1 MDQQLTNSQT
11 NAPSAAANAR
21 SQKTAAHSQAGISS
35 VKRIAVIGL
44 MGALS
49 SVLMMVFKF
58 PLPFMP
64 PFMDFDLSG
73 LVEIIGGFLLG
84 PVAVVLIILIKLLI
98 KLAIMGSGSAFTGEI
113 QNFMLS
119 CAYAVPPAILY
130 WHSKSKKSGEI
141 GMAIGT
147 VLCAAV
153 AVVTNLYMIIP
164 FYVTLF
170 GMTMDDIIAMCSA
183 VNPLMKNAFT
193 LALFGIVPFNLI
205 KCGVSSVI
213 TVLVYKKISKPLKSF
228 MG

>member
-1 MDQQLTNSQT
+1 MNEPIISSQT
-11 NAPSAAANAR
+11 SAHGQQAAAPSRSRAVSAR
-21 SQKTAAHSQAGISS
+21 Q
-35 VKRIAVIGL
+35 IAVIGL

-49 SVLMMVFKF
+49 SVLMMTLKF

-84 PVAVVLIILIKLLI
+84 PAAVVFIILVKLLI
-98 KLAIMGSGSAFTGEI
+98 KLAVMGSGSALTGEI
-113 QNFMLS
+113 QNFLLS
-119 CAYAVPPAILY
+119 CAYAVPPAVLY
-130 WHSKSKKSGEI
+130 WRGKSKKSGEI
-141 GMAIGT
+141 GMVIGS

-153 AVVTNLYMIIP
+153 AVVTNLYLIIP
-164 FYVTLF
+164 FYVSLF

-183 VNPLMKNAFT
+183 VNPLMKNPFT

-205 KCGVSSVI
+205 KCGISSVA
-213 TVLVYKKISKPLKSF
+213 TVLVYKKVSKPLKSF

>member
-1 MDQQLTNSQT
+1 MNEPIISSQT
-11 NAPSAAANAR
+11 SAHGQQAAAPSRSRAVSAR
-21 SQKTAAHSQAGISS
+21 Q
-35 VKRIAVIGL
+35 IAVIGL

-49 SVLMMVFKF
+49 SVLMMTLKF

-84 PVAVVLIILIKLLI
+84 PAAVVFIILVKLLI
-98 KLAIMGSGSAFTGEI
+98 KLAVMGSGSALTGEI
-113 QNFMLS
+113 QNFLLS
-119 CAYAVPPAILY
+119 CAYAVPPV
-130 WHSKSKKSGEI
+130 I
-141 GMAIGT
+141 GS

-153 AVVTNLYMIIP
+153 AVVTNLYLIIP
-164 FYVTLF
+164 FYVSLF

-183 VNPLMKNAFT
+183 VNPLMKNPFT

-205 KCGVSSVI
+205 KCGISSVA
-213 TVLVYKKISKPLKSF
+213 TVLVYKKVSKPLKSF